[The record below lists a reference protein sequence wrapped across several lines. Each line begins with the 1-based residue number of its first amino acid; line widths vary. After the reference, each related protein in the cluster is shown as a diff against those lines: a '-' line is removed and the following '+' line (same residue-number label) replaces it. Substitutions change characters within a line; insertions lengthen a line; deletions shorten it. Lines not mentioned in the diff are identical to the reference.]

1 MWTLRRL
8 LALPPAERRLLIT
21 SVLLVVAARAGLRLL
36 PYATVRQLATRLAR
50 PAKCPPRLPA
60 ERIAWAVSAAG
71 RRVPG
76 GRNCLAQAIVAWVLL
91 GRHGHDALIR
101 LGVTH
106 TPGRRLE
113 AHAWLEHDGVVLLG
127 GEGAT
132 RYTPLPAPA
141 GEAT

>member
-1 MWTLRRL
+1 MWRGRRL
-8 LALPPAERRLLIT
+8 VALPPAERRLLIP

-76 GRNCLAQAIVAWVLL
+76 GRNCLAPAVVAWGLP
-91 GRHGHDALIR
+91 GRLRHASLIR
-101 LGVTH
+101 PGVTR
-106 TPGRRLE
+106 TPRRQLQAHARLE
-113 AHAWLEHDGVVLLG
+113 
-127 GEGAT
+127 
-132 RYTPLPAPA
+132 
-141 GEAT
+141 